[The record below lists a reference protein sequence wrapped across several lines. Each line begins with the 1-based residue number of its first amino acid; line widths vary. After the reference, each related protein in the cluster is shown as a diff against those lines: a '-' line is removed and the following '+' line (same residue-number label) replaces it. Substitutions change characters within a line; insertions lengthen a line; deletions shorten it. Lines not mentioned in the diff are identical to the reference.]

1 MAIEPGSQLQTPGV
15 TKTVADILIDLKPTV
30 TMIKQFAYD
39 LSPEV
44 ADFGA
49 RVRLPLMTAGEVEEY
64 NDDNCSTPGN
74 YGNFAHVTGGLSQDY
89 VELGKPIKV
98 TIPITQT
105 DRLEMPGDPFW
116 TRCTEV
122 GANAIS
128 KAISKKIGS
137 LFTAENCQAGKITMA
152 GVSTAEIA
160 QLRTKAAKK
169 GRVSD
174 YVVVL
179 NGEYYADFLSV
190 LPSNV
195 YGSTDPIQDGVVEKI
210 YGFKSV
216 VCAEDLPEGIKGVL
230 VPASGVAVAGRPL
243 AIPDPQAYT
252 EFGTVSDENGFAIT
266 AFRFTDFPTAKCLF
280 NVSTMVGA
288 KIIRPADTYYISAS

>member
-1 MAIEPGSQLQTPGV
+1 MAINPGSELTSPGV
-15 TKTVADILIDLKPTV
+15 VKTVADILIDLKPTV

-49 RVRLPLMTAGEVEEY
+49 KVRVPLMTAGEVEEY

-74 YGNFAHVTGGLSQDY
+74 YGNFAHVTGGLSEDY
-89 VELGKPIKV
+89 VELGNPIKV
-98 TIPITQT
+98 TIPITQK

-116 TRCTEV
+116 TRCTEA

-128 KAISKKIGS
+128 KKISQKIGA
-137 LFTAENCQAGKITMA
+137 LFTAENCQAGKIPMD
-152 GVSTAEIA
+152 GVDTSAIA
-160 QLRTKAAKK
+160 QLRTKAAEK

-190 LPSNV
+190 LPANV

-210 YGFKSV
+210 YGFKSII
-216 VCAEDLPEGIKGVL
+216 CAEDLPSGVYGAL
-230 VPASGVAVAGRPL
+230 VPASGVAIAGRSL
-243 AIPDPQAYT
+243 SIPDPSAFT
-252 EFGTVSDENGFAIT
+252 EFGTITDENGFTIT
-266 AFRFTDFPTAKCLF
+266 AFRFTDYPTAKVLF
-280 NVSTMVGA
+280 NVGAMVGA
-288 KIIRPADTYYISAS
+288 KLIRPADTFYIAKA

>member
-1 MAIEPGSQLQTPGV
+1 MAINPGSELTSPGV
-15 TKTVADILIDLKPTV
+15 VKTVADILIDLKPTV
-30 TMIKQFAYD
+30 TLIRQFAYD

-49 RVRLPLMTAGEVEEY
+49 KVRIPLMTAGEVEEY
-64 NDDNCSTPGN
+64 DDDNCSTPGN
-74 YGNFAHVTGGLSQDY
+74 YGNFAHVTGGLSEDY
-89 VELGKPIKV
+89 VELGKPIKA
-98 TIPITQT
+98 TISITQK
-105 DRLEMPGDPFW
+105 DKLEMPGDPFW
-116 TRCTEV
+116 ARCTES

-128 KAISKKIGS
+128 KKISQKIGA

-152 GVSTAEIA
+152 GVSTAAIA
-160 QLRTKAAKK
+160 QLRTKAAEK

-190 LPSNV
+190 LPANV

-210 YGFKSV
+210 YGFKSI
-216 VCAEDLPEGIKGVL
+216 VCAEDLPSGIKGAL
-230 VPASGVAVAGRPL
+230 VPASGVAVAGRGL

-252 EFGTVSDENGFAIT
+252 EYGTITDENGFT
-266 AFRFTDFPTAKCLF
+266 LSAFRFTDFPTAKCLF
-280 NVSTMVGA
+280 NVATMVGA
-288 KIIRPADTYYISAS
+288 KLIRPADTYYISAS